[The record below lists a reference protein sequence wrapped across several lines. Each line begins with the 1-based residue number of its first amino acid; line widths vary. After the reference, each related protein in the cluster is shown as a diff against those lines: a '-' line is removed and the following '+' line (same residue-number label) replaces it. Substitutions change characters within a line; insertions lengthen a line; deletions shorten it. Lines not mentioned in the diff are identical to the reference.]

1 MADVA
6 TPSGA
11 AMFDAGGAEKKKP
24 ERLEKPERPD
34 EEAYKAALT
43 KAEKDHADS
52 MTKFV
57 CFPCSY
63 ALSLLLRESN
73 ARYRLLTFYRMPSAP
88 NWILPNPRIKIRL
101 LPSAVLRSWLN

>member
-11 AMFDAGGAEKKKP
+11 AMFDAAGAEKKP

-34 EEAYKAALT
+34 EETYKASLK

-57 CFPCSY
+57 S
-63 ALSLLLRESN
+63 SLCCLRWPF
-73 ARYRLLTFYRMPSAP
+73 ARGVSCLCL
-88 NWILPNPRIKIRL
+88 
-101 LPSAVLRSWLN
+101 